1 MKSTFNNL
9 SETVYGTNTL
19 VQIFIGNT
27 HSLVDQALPEILLSL
42 TFVKTTF
49 FEEMFSSLLDKS
61 IGVTDVEANHNL
73 AKIYL
78 ELNNVNNQ
86 AFNCLSESKS
96 YSKVNFDRE
105 LAMIFLMFLIFD
117 NIFHCNVINS
127 CFLKQ
132 A

>member
-1 MKSTFNNL
+1 
-9 SETVYGTNTL
+9 
-19 VQIFIGNT
+19 
-27 HSLVDQALPEILLSL
+27 
-42 TFVKTTF
+42 
-49 FEEMFSSLLDKS
+49 MFSSLLDKS

-96 YSKVNFDRE
+96 YSKVNFGRE